1 MTKLAE
7 VEGIGQTY
15 ANKLGKADIFSTA
28 DLLEQGA
35 TPAGRKAIAEKSG
48 ISDKLILEWVNRV
61 DLFRIKGIG
70 GEYSDLLEAAGV
82 DTVFELAR
90 RKAASLY
97 QKMAEVNEAKN
108 KVRKLPAESQVED
121 WIAQAKKLP
130 RKISY

>member
-7 VEGIGQTY
+7 VEGIGQAY
-15 ANKLGKADIFSTA
+15 AKKLGKADIFSTT

-48 ISDKLILEWVNRV
+48 ISDGLILEWVNRV

-82 DTVFELAR
+82 DTVVELAR
-90 RKAASLY
+90 RKASSLY
-97 QKMAEVNEAKN
+97 QKMAEVNEAKK
-108 KVRKLPAESQVED
+108 KVRKLPAESQIED
-121 WIAQAKKLP
+121 WIAQAKQLP
-130 RKISY
+130 RAVKY